1 MMLHWTTFNAT
12 LLREKPIRVINMAI
26 NLLQQRCKNL
36 KSVQSCATSRCGNK
50 YCVTNRLP
58 RPCTRIDFLCNN
70 IASKIVVKNRPAV

>member
-36 KSVQSCATSRCGNK
+36 KSSAEAMYTYRFFVQQ
-50 YCVTNRLP
+50 YCV
-58 RPCTRIDFLCNN
+58 
-70 IASKIVVKNRPAV
+70 KIVVKNRPAV

>member
-50 YCVTNRLP
+50 YCVKNRLQS
-58 RPCTRIDFLCNN
+58 PCYTYRFFVQQYCVENC
-70 IASKIVVKNRPAV
+70 R